1 MKLQKLPVLF
11 VFFLLSFCAFAQSS
25 LLWKIEGQNITQ
37 PTYLFGTI
45 HLIPGSAFKVSP
57 TLDSIAGKMDNIFF
71 EMDLSHPDLANI
83 TAKKLMLDSV
93 SSIKELYS
101 ASEYK
106 KLVKKWTKMNIPY
119 VLFEKFKPF
128 MLQQQIMTT
137 LVENPKGYET
147 HFLAYAK
154 KKKIKVGGLDEP
166 EVQLANID
174 SIPLKLQAK
183 SLFDLTMKPEK
194 SRQELKLLFEK
205 YQSNDIDVI
214 FDYINTQKDFSTIS
228 NSLLDVRNIRWVEK
242 MISLFDT
249 NESYLFAVGAAH
261 MGGPQGLINLL
272 REKGYS
278 VTAVKNE

>member
-1 MKLQKLPVLF
+1 MKLLKF
-11 VFFLLSFCAFAQSS
+11 SVFTLFLLLTFSTFSQNS
-25 LLWKIEGQNITQ
+25 LLWKVEGLNITK
-37 PTYLFGTI
+37 PIYLFGTI

-71 EMDLSHPDLANI
+71 EMDLSHPDLATI
-83 TAKKLMLDSV
+83 TVEKLAIDSV
-93 SSIKELYS
+93 SSIKELYT

-106 KLVKKWTKMNIPY
+106 KLVKKWSKMNIPY
-119 VLFEKFKPF
+119 ALFEKFKPF

-147 HFLAYAK
+147 HFLAFAK
-154 KKKIKVGGLDEP
+154 KRNIKIGGLDDP
-166 EVQLANID
+166 EVQLATID

-183 SLFDLTMKPEK
+183 SLYDLTLKPEK
-194 SRQELKLLFEK
+194 SQQELKLLFEK
-205 YQSNDIDVI
+205 YQSNDVDVI
-214 FDYINTQKDFSTIS
+214 FNYINEQKNFSSIS

-242 MISLFDT
+242 MLKLFET
-249 NESYLFAVGAAH
+249 NESYLIAVGAAH

-278 VTAVKNE
+278 VTPVKNE

>member
-1 MKLQKLPVLF
+1 MKLQKLSLLIICL
-11 VFFLLSFCAFAQSS
+11 LLSFCTFSQSS
-25 LLWKIEGQNITQ
+25 LLWKVEGQNIKT
-37 PTYLFGTI
+37 PIYLFGTI

-57 TLDSIAGKMDNIFF
+57 TLDSIAGKMENIYF
-71 EMDLSHPDLANI
+71 EMDLSHPDLATI
-83 TAKKLMLDSV
+83 TVKKLMLDSV
-93 SSIKELYS
+93 SSIKELYT

-119 VLFEKFKPF
+119 ALFEKFKPF

-154 KKKIKVGGLDEP
+154 KKNIKVGGLDEP
-166 EVQLANID
+166 EVQLASID
-174 SIPLKLQAK
+174 SIPLELQAK
-183 SLFDLTMKPEK
+183 SLYELTLKPEK
-194 SRQELKLLFEK
+194 SRTELKSLFEK

-214 FDYINTQKDFSTIS
+214 YNYINEQKDFSSIS

-242 MISLFDT
+242 MIHLFES

-272 REKGYS
+272 REKGYT
-278 VTAVKNE
+278 VTPVKNE